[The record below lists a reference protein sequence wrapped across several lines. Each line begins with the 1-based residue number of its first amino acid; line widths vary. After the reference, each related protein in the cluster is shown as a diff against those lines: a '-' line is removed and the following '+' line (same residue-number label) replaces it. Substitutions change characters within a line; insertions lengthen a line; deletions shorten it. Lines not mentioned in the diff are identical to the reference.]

1 MNGLNNKKLRWELR
15 GKLKSKKGAL
25 GKDDIV
31 KVLLENRGIKTKEG
45 KGEFFNPIHPK
56 DISLKKLGIDKVQVK
71 KAIKRIE
78 KAQAKGEKVIIY
90 GDYDADG
97 ITGTAALWETLDAI
111 GISVLS
117 YLPDRF
123 SEGYGLNGECLLDFI
138 VLIIQGIDV
147 ISKRGTRLIITVDC
161 GIVAHSAVEHGA
173 QLGIDFIITDHHE
186 KEKKIPKAYAVVH
199 TTKLSGSAVAWILA
213 REVRKTIKMVKG
225 LRFGDGLDLAGI
237 GTIADMVPL
246 VEANRSFAKFGL
258 VAINNSKRI
267 GLNSLFNQSQIKG
280 GSIGSYMIGF
290 IIAPRLNAPGRLEQG
305 IDSLRLLCA
314 RDDAKADDLS
324 VKLGK
329 INTRR
334 QKILSD
340 VVKSAEEKV
349 KKEKGGKIIILGDK
363 KYHEGVVGLAA
374 SRLVE
379 KFYKPSIVISEG
391 SKFSRASAR
400 SISGF
405 NIIAAIRKLIHL
417 LENEGGHKMAAG
429 FTIKTKRIKEF
440 EKEMKKLVSKQITEK
455 MLTPK
460 LSIDLEL
467 EFSSINYVLADKLKS
482 FEPTGVGCSKPLFL
496 TKDVCVLDVRV
507 IGKDKNHLRLKLEK
521 DGKVFNAVGFGMGE
535 YYSKLGKDKKID
547 IAHSVEINEWNG
559 DVNVELR
566 LKDLKVE

>member
-111 GISVLS
+111 GISVLP

-123 SEGYGLNGECLLDFI
+123 SEGYGLNGESIEKLKEKDPNI
-138 VLIIQGIDV
+138 ALIISVDNGIVAYDAVTKANELGIDV
-147 ISKRGTRLIITVDC
+147 
-161 GIVAHSAVEHGA
+161 
-173 QLGIDFIITDHHE
+173 IITDHHE

-405 NIIAAIRKLIHL
+405 NIIAAIRKLKHL